1 MEQKNKQRARFKA
14 AVIWVLALNF
24 VLLIPGLLIQGC
36 KDKDAQS
43 DNQLASQTN
52 DVAMNSGMDTNV
64 IPAVAP
70 SNGIPQT
77 TVTPPPLTNPPVA
90 QIPPTSITPP
100 AAGNPTTY
108 KIQQGDS
115 FYSLHK
121 KFNVSI
127 KAIADANPKVDPKKL
142 RVNQE
147 IMIPAATTPAPS
159 STGATA
165 MAGGPADSS
174 DLYVVKPGE
183 TLTRIAKAHG
193 TTPKAIMALN
203 NLKSDRI
210 KAHDKLK
217 MPAPKTATAT
227 PAAATTFI
235 PSARPAGAS
244 SDVTP
249 VSSVGNLSGGTA
261 PATIR

>member
-36 KDKDAQS
+36 KDKDTQA
-43 DNQLASQTN
+43 DNQLPSQTN
-52 DVAMNSGMDTNV
+52 DLAMNTGMDTNV
-64 IPAVAP
+64 IPSTP
-70 SNGIPQT
+70 TITSNQQ
-77 TVTPPPLTNPPVA
+77 VLVPPPLTNPPS
-90 QIPPTSITPP
+90 QTITTIPTTPSTGT
-100 AAGNPTTY
+100 ATTY

-127 KAIADANPKVDPKKL
+127 KALVEANPKVDAKKL

-147 IMIPAATTPAPS
+147 INIPAPTAAAPS
-159 STGATA
+159 STATTA
-165 MAGGPADSS
+165 MASSPAESS

-217 MPAPKTATAT
+217 MPAPKTAAT
-227 PAAATTFI
+227 IPAAATTTGVT
-235 PSARPAGAS
+235 PARSAGTSSEVTAAS
-244 SDVTP
+244 SL
-249 VSSVGNLSGGTA
+249 GNSTGGSA